1 MQKLEVVSMVK
12 VNGEWVRQED
22 LPPEE
27 FRTLLETKLNDT
39 MRSVGFGRIKT
50 A

>member
-1 MQKLEVVSMVK
+1 MRKLEVVSMVK
-12 VNGEWVRQED
+12 VNGEWVRQEA

-27 FRTLLETKLNDT
+27 FRALLETKLNDT
-39 MRSVGFGRIKT
+39 MRDIGFRRIKT